1 MSEQSKKILGLDEL
15 KNQYV
20 QLGVQ
25 IAKSQLEQR
34 GLSYDIEQLLQTKSD
49 LENRVKM
56 FERYDHLLQNLSNE
70 RGDIGLLAIGERIDH
85 EEKIMGMKAKKAN
98 EVKKLYTDY
107 QVKPDG
113 IPEKW
118 QSIDRQITEHQS
130 KLSKI
135 SERITEFEMQQKEVG
150 QEYKIV
156 HSREPADA
164 RSTTKQSQGNR
175 PDKNTSL
182 TDKMAISKAENELA
196 NLTKPD
202 NDREHT
208 HEHRRER
215 K

>member
-15 KNQYV
+15 RNQYV
-20 QLGVQ
+20 GLGIQ
-25 IAKSQLEQR
+25 IARSQLEQR
-34 GLSYDIEQLLQTKSD
+34 GLSYDIEQLLQTRSD

-85 EEKIMGMKAKKAN
+85 EEKIMGVKAQKSN
-98 EVKKLYTDY
+98 EAKKLYTDY

-118 QSIDRQITEHQS
+118 QNIDRQITELQG
-130 KLSKI
+130 KLGMI
-135 SERITEFEMQQKEVG
+135 PERITELEGQQREVG

-156 HSREPADA
+156 HSREPEDA
-164 RSTTKQSQGNR
+164 RSTARKSQDER
-175 PDKNTSL
+175 PNKNTRL

-215 K
+215 N